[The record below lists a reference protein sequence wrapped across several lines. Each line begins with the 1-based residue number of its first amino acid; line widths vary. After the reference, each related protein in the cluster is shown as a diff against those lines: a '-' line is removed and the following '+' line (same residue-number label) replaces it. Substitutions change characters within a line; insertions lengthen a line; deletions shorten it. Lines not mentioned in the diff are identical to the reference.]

1 MKIKTTAMIVGAMLA
16 ITSATLPA
24 FAQTKVNVQSPA
36 NSAVTKT
43 TNLNTKWRLDETGA
57 KVYKLTQEE
66 QQNFD
71 KFKNAINQGLSP
83 KAAAQKISNARFA
96 RVKGLKNQYVI
107 RLSKNTPVIFQVN
120 PKDQLV
126 KIRQVGLRK

>member
-83 KAAAQKISNARFA
+83 KAAAQKISNGKRTQ
-96 RVKGLKNQYVI
+96 KSICDSLKQEYTCY
-107 RLSKNTPVIFQVN
+107 LSSQSKRPVS
-120 PKDQLV
+120 
-126 KIRQVGLRK
+126 